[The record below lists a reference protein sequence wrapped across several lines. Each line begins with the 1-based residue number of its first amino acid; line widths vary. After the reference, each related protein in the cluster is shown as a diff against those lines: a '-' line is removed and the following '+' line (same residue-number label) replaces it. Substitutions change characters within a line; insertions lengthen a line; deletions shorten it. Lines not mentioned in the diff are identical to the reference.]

1 MSKKVNQPEL
11 GARTLSLA
19 ISKDSHK
26 DSLDQPMKSIKE
38 TS

>member
-19 ISKDSHK
+19 ISKASHK
-26 DSLDQPMKSIKE
+26 DSLHQHMKTAKE
-38 TS
+38 AS